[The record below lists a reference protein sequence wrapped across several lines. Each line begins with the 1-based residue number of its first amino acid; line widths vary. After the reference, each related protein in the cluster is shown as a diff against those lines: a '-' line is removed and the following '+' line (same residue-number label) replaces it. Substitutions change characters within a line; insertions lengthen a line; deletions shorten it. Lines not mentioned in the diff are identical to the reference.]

1 MSLLNDKKEKQEN
14 ANVIKQPKIIIH
26 FILIFTF
33 LFIGL
38 LIFSFLVPE
47 IMFGEDKPIIGVV
60 IFLSIMLAICLLII
74 LNLLRWKID
83 FYDSYFVFRSSF
95 RKRKIKFE
103 DVEVREV
110 GYFYWLYMNNKH
122 LLILTHYQSNYDILG
137 EAILNYQKEN
147 NSIINK
153 EIRNI
158 IKPTAILWISIIL
171 MYTFIVLISL
181 LIYDIVKIDIITYLL
196 LGLNFTIIILI
207 IFYKI
212 NWRIKFDDKTIQIRK
227 TLGYTKTYD
236 INRIYYKEISFTGS
250 NNDLIIYNENNKK
263 IAILINSLHH
273 NLSEFKE
280 GLISDNKL

>member
-14 ANVIKQPKIIIH
+14 ANVIKQPKIITY

-110 GYFYWLYMNNKH
+110 GNFYWLYMNNKH